1 MTKNVLL
8 ILLLLGLSLSGIAQT
23 RQLKGEVKDG
33 ISKEK
38 LPGVSVLVKGTRS
51 GTTSDA
57 DGKFT
62 LDIPVEGSSVVIS
75 YVGFINQ
82 TIDIG
87 NRTFLEITLEPDVKA
102 LDDVVV
108 IGYGEQKR

>member
-38 LPGVSVLVKGTRS
+38 LL
-51 GTTSDA
+51 A
-57 DGKFT
+57 
-62 LDIPVEGSSVVIS
+62 
-75 YVGFINQ
+75 
-82 TIDIG
+82 
-87 NRTFLEITLEPDVKA
+87 FLCW
-102 LDDVVV
+102 
-108 IGYGEQKR
+108 